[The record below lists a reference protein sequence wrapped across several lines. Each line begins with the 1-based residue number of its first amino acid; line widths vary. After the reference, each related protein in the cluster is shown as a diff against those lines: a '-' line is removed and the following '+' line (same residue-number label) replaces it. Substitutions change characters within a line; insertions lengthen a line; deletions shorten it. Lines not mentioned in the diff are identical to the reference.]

1 MGRFFEDEFDLV
13 DLEFAVFEM
22 FDTFIRVGRDG
33 PADRAEPAD
42 RTDRAGR
49 DEPPIRSIRLNMLCL
64 VGSWPA
70 GGEPLM

>member
-22 FDTFIRVGRDG
+22 FDTFIRVGRD
-33 PADRAEPAD
+33 
-42 RTDRAGR
+42 
-49 DEPPIRSIRLNMLCL
+49 EPPIRSIRLNMLCL

>member
-22 FDTFIRVGRDG
+22 FDTFIRVGPDG

-49 DEPPIRSIRLNMLCL
+49 DEPIRSISLNMLYF

-70 GGEPLM
+70 GGVPAM